1 MQKITEVFNIYTY
14 QDLKTMQSWS
24 LERKVRVTQLRI
36 MEFYQRFNGK
46 VKISFSGGVDSLV
59 LLDLA
64 RRIYPEIG
72 AVFVNTTMEYP
83 EIIQFVKTFDNVDI
97 VNPKTNYSKV
107 IGKYGYPVI
116 SKEISNYI
124 HRMRT
129 YKGCIEAY
137 RQGLHLKPTEWI
149 LENFSSVPFPFW
161 KCMLGFSHI
170 KADEFLRTGIMPKMT
185 HHIPKQWQHLIEA
198 PFEINDACCYHL
210 KKAPVKKYLK
220 ETGCVSIIGTLAEES
235 KLRESIWLKYGCN
248 AFDAKIPTS
257 KPLSFWTSQDIMQY
271 LKITQIPYCSLYGD
285 IVEENGI
292 FRFTGCQR
300 TGCMGCLY
308 GCQNEQYPNRLQR
321 LKITHPKIYEYL
333 FDKLKY
339 KEVCDYIGLAY

>member
-1 MQKITEVFNIYTY
+1 
-14 QDLKTMQSWS
+14 MQSWS
-24 LERKVRVTQLRI
+24 LEQKVRVTQLRI

-72 AVFVNTTMEYP
+72 AVFVNTTMEYS
-83 EIIQFVKTFDNVDI
+83 EIIQFVKSFDNVDI
-97 VNPKTNYSKV
+97 VNPKTNYGKV

-129 YKGCIEAY
+129 YNGCIEAY

-210 KKAPVKKYLK
+210 KKAPIKKYLK
-220 ETGCVSIIGTLAEES
+220 ETGG
-235 KLRESIWLKYGCN
+235 REYYRYTCRRK
-248 AFDAKIPTS
+248 
-257 KPLSFWTSQDIMQY
+257 
-271 LKITQIPYCSLYGD
+271 
-285 IVEENGI
+285 
-292 FRFTGCQR
+292 
-300 TGCMGCLY
+300 
-308 GCQNEQYPNRLQR
+308 
-321 LKITHPKIYEYL
+321 
-333 FDKLKY
+333 
-339 KEVCDYIGLAY
+339 